1 MDILYYQKMERVMV
15 EQTEINGIISSVI
28 YLNDENGYAVVR
40 METDSGEMVTAVGCL
55 PYIAPGEM
63 ISAEGSWVTH
73 AQHGRQF
80 KIEQSNR
87 LLPTSADGIYEYLA
101 GSTVKGIGP
110 ATAALI
116 VDRFKEKSLDI
127 LEMHP
132 EKLAEIKGISLTKA
146 KDLSASFKKQA
157 GVRRLTEFLCA
168 YGIKP
173 LVALKLYRAYG
184 SAALETVHE
193 NPYIISA
200 SHIGA
205 SFAEADNLALEL
217 GIEGDSINRISAAVL
232 FELQHNSGN
241 GHCFIP
247 RDKLIAATSQLISVP
262 ADLVSDAIDSLSEN
276 GGLVCDKVANL
287 NVCYLTELYE
297 AETYTAER
305 LKSMVGLKT
314 KSSANIERLIT
325 KLESL
330 YDISYAPLQKQSIE
344 LALNNRILVITG
356 GPGTGKTTILKGILS
371 LYDELELETLLAAPT
386 GRAAKRMSELT
397 GREASTIHR
406 LLGAKMAEDGETVVF
421 SKHEGDP
428 LNCDALVLDECSM
441 VDITLMS
448 SLLKALKPGCR
459 LVLVGDAD
467 QLPSVGPGNVFSD
480 IIRSQTVPTV
490 RLTEIFRQK
499 GDSRIVRNAHMINRG
514 EHPDF
519 EANTGD
525 FFRLRR
531 LKGGTAVETIV
542 ELCARRLPENMKIP
556 SASIQVLSPT
566 RKGETGTVNLN
577 KRLQAALN
585 PPSESKKEKLFGEAV
600 FRVGDRV
607 IQTKNN
613 YDTIWKTKG
622 GVSGAGVYNGD
633 IGTIAQID
641 PITETLTVDFEDKL
655 ATYSFEMLNEL
666 EHAWALT
673 VHKSQGS
680 EYRAVVLALSGD
692 VLMLLTRGVLYTAV
706 TRAKELLI
714 MVGDDNIA
722 HRMIDNNKQ
731 SRRYSALRLRL
742 IADD

>member
-1 MDILYYQKMERVMV
+1 MV

-173 LVALKLYRAYG
+173 LVALKLYRSYG

-613 YDTIWKTKG
+613 YDTIWNTKG

-641 PITETLTVDFEDKL
+641 LITETLTVDFEDKL

-692 VLMLLTRGVLYTAV
+692 VQMLLTRGVLYTAV

>member
-1 MDILYYQKMERVMV
+1 MV

-344 LALNNRILVITG
+344 FALNNRILVITG

-613 YDTIWKTKG
+613 YDTIWKTKD

-692 VLMLLTRGVLYTAV
+692 VQMLITRGVLYTAV

>member
-1 MDILYYQKMERVMV
+1 MV
-15 EQTEINGIISSVI
+15 ELTEINGIISSVI

-132 EKLAEIKGISLTKA
+132 EKLAEIKGISVTKA

-184 SAALETVHE
+184 SAALETVQE

-276 GGLVCDKVANL
+276 GGLVCDTVANL
-287 NVCYLTELYE
+287 DVCYLAELYE

-305 LKSMVGLKT
+305 LKSMAGLKT

-325 KLESL
+325 KLENL

-406 LLGAKMAEDGETVVF
+406 LLGAKMAEDGQSVIF

-566 RKGETGTVNLN
+566 RKGETGTANLN

-607 IQTKNN
+607 IQIKNN

-680 EYRAVVLALSGD
+680 EYKAVVLALSGD
-692 VLMLLTRGVLYTAV
+692 VQMLLTRGVLYTAV

>member
-1 MDILYYQKMERVMV
+1 MEKAMV

-40 METDSGEMVTAVGCL
+40 METDSSEMVTAVGCL

-116 VDRFKEKSLDI
+116 VDRFKEKSLDV

-247 RDKLIAATSQLISVP
+247 RDKLIAATAQLISVP

-655 ATYSFEMLNEL
+655 ATYSFEMLNEI

-692 VLMLLTRGVLYTAV
+692 VQMLLTRGVLYTAV

>member
-1 MDILYYQKMERVMV
+1 MV

-441 VDITLMS
+441 VDITLIS

-531 LKGGTAVETIV
+531 LNGGTAVETIV

-692 VLMLLTRGVLYTAV
+692 VQMLLTRGVLYTAV

>member
-1 MDILYYQKMERVMV
+1 MV

-641 PITETLTVDFEDKL
+641 SITETLTVDFEDKL

-692 VLMLLTRGVLYTAV
+692 VQMLVTRGVLYTAV

>member
-1 MDILYYQKMERVMV
+1 MERVMV

-585 PPSESKKEKLFGEAV
+585 PPSESKKEKLFGEVV

-692 VLMLLTRGVLYTAV
+692 VQMLLTRGVLYTAV

>member
-1 MDILYYQKMERVMV
+1 MV

-63 ISAEGSWVTH
+63 ISAEGSWMTH

-262 ADLVSDAIDSLSEN
+262 ADLVSDSIDSLSGN

-531 LKGGTAVETIV
+531 LNGGTAVETIV

-585 PPSESKKEKLFGEAV
+585 PPSESKKEKLFGKAV

-622 GVSGAGVYNGD
+622 GVRGAGVYNGD

-641 PITETLTVDFEDKL
+641 SITETLTVDFEDKL

-692 VLMLLTRGVLYTAV
+692 VQMLLTRGVLYTAV

>member
-1 MDILYYQKMERVMV
+1 MERVMV

-325 KLESL
+325 KLEIL

-441 VDITLMS
+441 VDITLIS

-692 VLMLLTRGVLYTAV
+692 VQMLLTRGVLYTAV

>member
-1 MDILYYQKMERVMV
+1 MV

-262 ADLVSDAIDSLSEN
+262 ADLVSDAIDSLSGN

-344 LALNNRILVITG
+344 LALNNRILVIIG

-692 VLMLLTRGVLYTAV
+692 IQMLLTRGVLYTAV

>member
-1 MDILYYQKMERVMV
+1 MERVMV

-305 LKSMVGLKT
+305 LKCMVGLKT

-607 IQTKNN
+607 IQIKNN

-633 IGTIAQID
+633 IGTITQID

-692 VLMLLTRGVLYTAV
+692 VQMLLTRGVLYTAV

>member
-1 MDILYYQKMERVMV
+1 MV

-132 EKLAEIKGISLTKA
+132 EKLAEIKGISLAKA

-168 YGIKP
+168 YNIQP

-217 GIEGDSINRISAAVL
+217 GVEGDSMNRISAAVL

-262 ADLVSDAIDSLSEN
+262 PDLVSEAIDSLSEN
-276 GGLVCDKVANL
+276 GGIVCDTVANL
-287 NVCYLTELYE
+287 NVCYLAELFD
-297 AETYTAER
+297 AETYTADR
-305 LKSMVGLKT
+305 LKSMIGLKT
-314 KSSANIERLIT
+314 KSSANVEKLIS
-325 KLESL
+325 KLENM

-397 GREASTIHR
+397 CREASTIHR
-406 LLGAKMAEDGETVVF
+406 LLGAKMSENGESVVF

-441 VDITLMS
+441 VDITLMC

-531 LKGGTAVETIV
+531 LNGGTAVETIV
-542 ELCARRLPENMKIP
+542 ELCARRLPDNMNIP

-577 KRLQAALN
+577 KRLQAVLN
-585 PPSESKKEKLFGEAV
+585 PPSESKKEKLFGEVV

-692 VLMLLTRGVLYTAV
+692 VQMLLTRGVLYTAV

-742 IADD
+742 IADE

>member
-1 MDILYYQKMERVMV
+1 MV

-87 LLPTSADGIYEYLA
+87 LLPTSANGIYEYLA

-193 NPYIISA
+193 TPYIISA

-641 PITETLTVDFEDKL
+641 SITETLTVDFEDKL

-692 VLMLLTRGVLYTAV
+692 VQMLLTRGVLYTAV

>member
-1 MDILYYQKMERVMV
+1 METVMV

-262 ADLVSDAIDSLSEN
+262 EDLVSDAIDSLSEN

-371 LYDELELETLLAAPT
+371 LFDELELETLLAAPT

-519 EANTGD
+519 EVNTGD

-692 VLMLLTRGVLYTAV
+692 VQMLLTRGVLYTAV

>member
-1 MDILYYQKMERVMV
+1 MV

-168 YGIKP
+168 YNIQP

-217 GIEGDSINRISAAVL
+217 GVEGDSMNRISAAVL

-262 ADLVSDAIDSLSEN
+262 PDLVSDAIDSLSEN
-276 GGLVCDKVANL
+276 GGIVCDTVANL
-287 NVCYLTELYE
+287 NVCYLAELFD
-297 AETYTAER
+297 AETYTADR
-305 LKSMVGLKT
+305 LKSMIGLKT
-314 KSSANIERLIT
+314 KSSANVEKLIS
-325 KLESL
+325 KLENM

-371 LYDELELETLLAAPT
+371 LYDELELETVLAAPT

-397 GREASTIHR
+397 CREASTIHR
-406 LLGAKMAEDGETVVF
+406 LLGAKMSENGESVVF

-441 VDITLMS
+441 VDITLMC

-531 LKGGTAVETIV
+531 LNGGTAVETIV
-542 ELCARRLPENMKIP
+542 ELCARRLPDNMNIP

-577 KRLQAALN
+577 KRLQAVLN
-585 PPSESKKEKLFGEAV
+585 PPSESKKEKLFGEV
-600 FRVGDRV
+600 IFRVGDRV

-692 VLMLLTRGVLYTAV
+692 VQMLLTRGVLYTAV

-742 IADD
+742 IADE

>member
-1 MDILYYQKMERVMV
+1 MERVMV

-116 VDRFKEKSLDI
+116 VDRFKEKSLDV

-330 YDISYAPLQKQSIE
+330 YDISYAPLQKKSIE

-514 EHPDF
+514 EHPNF

-641 PITETLTVDFEDKL
+641 PITETLDVDFEDKL

-692 VLMLLTRGVLYTAV
+692 VQMLLTRGVLYTAV